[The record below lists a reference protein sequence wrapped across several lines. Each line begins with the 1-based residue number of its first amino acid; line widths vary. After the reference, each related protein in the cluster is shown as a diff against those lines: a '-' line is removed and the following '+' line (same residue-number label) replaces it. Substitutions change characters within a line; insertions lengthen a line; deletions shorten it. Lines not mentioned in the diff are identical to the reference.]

1 MSKRASYL
9 FFDHKATRPSQQVT
23 DGHGMALA
31 RSWREDPA
39 GVQLGCNATQ
49 AKDADRSDIVN
60 DWENVLGV
68 TVCFGDDLGHSHRI
82 ALASAL

>member
-1 MSKRASYL
+1 M
-9 FFDHKATRPSQQVT
+9 T
-23 DGHGMALA
+23 LA
-31 RSWREDPA
+31 RSCREDAA

-49 AKDADRSDIVN
+49 AKDAGRSDIVN

-68 TVCFGDDLGHSHRI
+68 TVCLGNNLGHSHRI